1 MYTKQEVSTFSHY
14 EDMKG
19 DEKCK
24 NWGGLGVVGSPKFI
38 GNIAI

>member
-1 MYTKQEVSTFSHY
+1 MLTHY
-14 EDMKG
+14 EDMKS

-24 NWGGLGVVGSPKFI
+24 NWGGLGGYVSAEVI